1 MSAKLNVD
9 IVAQLKDF
17 NKAMTELKSEVDGIS
32 KSVTKSND
40 ESIAST
46 KKMSSAFSDVGKTL
60 ASVFAVDQLIS
71 FGKSILAT
79 TVEFQK
85 MEAVLTTSLGSNSAA
100 KAAMDQIVNFASS
113 TPFQVNELTDS
124 FVKLANRG
132 FIPTMEQM
140 RQMGD
145 VASAVGKSFDQ
156 LTEAILDAQTGEFE
170 RLKEFGIQAASQGD
184 VVQFTFKGITTEVA
198 KSDKAI
204 QEYILSLGNLE
215 GVAGSM
221 EAIAATTGGAISNL
235 EDNITQLFKNIG
247 DSSSGFINWF
257 VKDLNN
263 VISSLRNMGEIMELL
278 NPFKTLAESS
288 DDAREYLLKVNDS
301 TDDTVKTIKDVA
313 TQFDSLSL
321 STLEAGTSQTKFLN
335 EMIRLGHSVEDS
347 KALFQTYVKLR
358 KEQSASEQLL
368 ASATANSTAQTKT
381 NTAETEKQAA
391 ARQKAHEQRVKQ
403 LRKEA
408 EEFLKTQNATLGK
421 VGVRNAFSGQQTDV
435 TKQMSPERL
444 QMVESASASILAM
457 NKQIAL
463 TMPKIIIPE
472 DAVAR
477 LQAYNVAQT
486 ELANETALVAQ
497 NMNAALFVGDMF
509 GQVLSGLAE
518 TGKVSFQGIF
528 DALKQMVLRFAAAIA
543 AAITLNILTGGL
555 VMKAG
560 EAAGGKSGLGKLI
573 LGGKAKGIGG
583 LTPFA
588 NGGIVSGPTSA
599 LVGEYTG
606 ARTNPEVIAPLS
618 KLQNMMGGN
627 VTFTISGDNL
637 VGTLNRANKTRARKF

>member
-17 NKAMTELKSEVDGIS
+17 NKAMSELKTEVDGIS

-46 KKMSSAFSDVGKTL
+46 KKMSGAFSDVGKTL

-132 FIPTMEQM
+132 FVPTMEQM

-145 VASAVGKSFDQ
+145 VASSVGKSFDQ

-170 RLKEFGIQAASQGD
+170 RLKEFGVKASAQGD

-204 QEYILSLGNLE
+204 QEYLLSLGNLE

-221 EAIAATTGGAISNL
+221 EAISKTTGGMISNL

-263 VISSLRNMGEIMELL
+263 VISSLRNMGEIVELM
-278 NPFKTLAESS
+278 NPFKTISESS
-288 DDAREYLLKVNDS
+288 DEARTYLLKVNDS
-301 TDDTVKTIKDVA
+301 TDDLTRTVKDA
-313 TQFDSLSL
+313 ASEFDNLSL
-321 STLEAGTSQTKFLN
+321 STLISGQSQTKFLH
-335 EMIRLGHSVEDS
+335 EMIKLGHTVEDS
-347 KALFQTYVKLR
+347 KALFHTYVKLR
-358 KEQSASEQLL
+358 KDQAASEQLL
-368 ASATANSTAQTKT
+368 TSATTTTTQATKT
-381 NTAETEKQAA
+381 NTAEVEKQAA
-391 ARQKAHEQRVKQ
+391 ARQKAHEQRIKQ
-403 LRKEA
+403 LRKES

-421 VGVRNAFSGQQTDV
+421 VGERNAFSGQQTDQ

-444 QMVESASASILAM
+444 QMVQSASASILAM

-463 TMPKIIIPE
+463 TMPGIIIPE

-486 ELANETALVAQ
+486 ELANETNLVAQ
-497 NMNAALFVGDMF
+497 NMGAALFVGDMF

-528 DALKQMVLRFAAAIA
+528 DALKQMVIKFAVAIA
-543 AAITLNILTGGL
+543 SAVALNVLTGGML
-555 VMKAG
+555 ASKG
-560 EAAGGKSGLGKLI
+560 GGKGLGAI
-573 LGGKAKGIGG
+573 LKGGKMMGMGG

-606 ARTNPEVIAPLS
+606 AKTNPEVIAPLS

>member
-17 NKAMTELKSEVDGIS
+17 NKAMSELKSEVDGIS

-46 KKMSSAFSDVGKTL
+46 KKMSGAFSEVGKTL

-132 FIPTMEQM
+132 FVPTMEQM

-145 VASAVGKSFDQ
+145 VASSVGKSFDQ

-170 RLKEFGIQAASQGD
+170 RLKEFGIKASAQGD

-204 QEYILSLGNLE
+204 QEYILSLGNLD

-288 DDAREYLLKVNDS
+288 DDAREYLLRVNDS
-301 TDDTVKTIKDVA
+301 TDDTVRTVKDVA
-313 TQFDSLSL
+313 SEFDNLSM
-321 STLEAGTSQTKFLN
+321 STLVAGTSQTKFLN

-347 KALFQTYVKLR
+347 KALFHTYVKLR
-358 KEQSASEQLL
+358 KEQGASEELL
-368 ASATANSTAQTKT
+368 ASATAKTTAETKT

-408 EEFLKTQNATLGK
+408 EEYIKSENATLGK
-421 VGVRNAFSGQQTDV
+421 VGERNAFSGQQTDV

-444 QMVESASASILAM
+444 QMVQSASASILAM

-463 TMPKIIIPE
+463 TMPGIIIPE
-472 DAVAR
+472 DAITR
-477 LQAYNVAQT
+477 LEAYNLGQT
-486 ELANETALVAQ
+486 QLANETALVAQ
-497 NMNAALFVGDMF
+497 NMGAALMVGDLF
-509 GQVLSGLAE
+509 GQALGQLAE
-518 TGKVSFQGIF
+518 TGKISFQGIF
-528 DALKQMVLRFAAAIA
+528 DALKQMVIRFAAAIA

-560 EAAGGKSGLGKLI
+560 EAAGGKSGLSKLI

>member
-17 NKAMTELKSEVDGIS
+17 NKAMSELKTEVDGIS

-40 ESIAST
+40 ESISST
-46 KKMSSAFSDVGKTL
+46 KKMSGAFSDVGKTL

-132 FIPTMEQM
+132 FVPTMEQM

-145 VASAVGKSFDQ
+145 VASSVGKSFDQ

-170 RLKEFGIQAASQGD
+170 RLKEFGVKASAQGD

-204 QEYILSLGNLE
+204 QEYLLSLGNLE

-221 EAIAATTGGAISNL
+221 EAISKTTGGMISNL

-263 VISSLRNMGEIMELL
+263 VISSLRNMGEIVELM
-278 NPFKTLAESS
+278 NPFKTIAESS
-288 DDAREYLLKVNDS
+288 DEARTYLLKVNDS
-301 TDDTVKTIKDVA
+301 TDDLTRTVKDA
-313 TQFDSLSL
+313 ASEFDNLSL
-321 STLEAGTSQTKFLN
+321 STLISGESQTKFLN
-335 EMIRLGHSVEDS
+335 EMIRLGHTVEDS
-347 KALFQTYVKLR
+347 KALFHTYVKLR
-358 KEQSASEQLL
+358 KEQGASEELL
-368 ASATANSTAQTKT
+368 ATATAKTTTETKAS
-381 NTAETEKQAA
+381 TAETEKQAA
-391 ARQKAHEQRVKQ
+391 ARQKAHEQRIKQ
-403 LRKEA
+403 LRKES

-421 VGVRNAFSGQQTDV
+421 VGARDPFSGQQTDQ

-444 QMVESASASILAM
+444 QMVQSASASILAM

-463 TMPKIIIPE
+463 TMPGIIIPE

-486 ELANETALVAQ
+486 ELANETNLVAQ
-497 NMNAALFVGDMF
+497 NMGAALFVGDMF

-528 DALKQMVLRFAAAIA
+528 DALKQMVIKFAVAIA
-543 AAITLNILTGGL
+543 SAVALNVLTGGML
-555 VMKAG
+555 ASKG
-560 EAAGGKSGLGKLI
+560 GGKGLGAI
-573 LGGKAKGIGG
+573 LKGGKMMGMGG

-606 ARTNPEVIAPLS
+606 AKTNPEVIAPLS

-627 VTFTISGDNL
+627 VTFTISGDSL

>member
-17 NKAMTELKSEVDGIS
+17 NKAMSELKTEVDGIS

-46 KKMSSAFSDVGKTL
+46 KKMSGAFSDVGKTL

-71 FGKSILAT
+71 FGKQILAT

-85 MEAVLTTSLGSNSAA
+85 MEAVLTTALGSNSAA
-100 KAAMDQIVNFASS
+100 KAAMDQIVNFASK

-132 FIPTMEQM
+132 FVPTMEQM

-145 VASAVGKSFDQ
+145 VASSVGKSFDQ

-170 RLKEFGIQAASQGD
+170 RLKEFGIKASAQGD

-221 EAIAATTGGAISNL
+221 EAISKTTGGAISNL

-263 VISSLRNMGEIMELL
+263 VISSLRNMGEIIELM

-288 DDAREYLLKVNDS
+288 DDAREYILRVNDS
-301 TDDTVKTIKDVA
+301 TDDTIRTVKDVA
-313 TQFDSLSL
+313 SEFDNLSL

-358 KEQSASEQLL
+358 KEQGASEELL
-368 ASATANSTAQTKT
+368 ANATAKTTAETKT
-381 NTAETEKQAA
+381 STAETEKQAA
-391 ARQKAHEQRVKQ
+391 ARQKAHEQRIKQ
-403 LRKEA
+403 LRKES

-421 VGVRNAFSGQQTDV
+421 VGQRDPFSGQQTDI

-444 QMVESASASILAM
+444 QMVQSASASILAM

-463 TMPKIIIPE
+463 TMPGIIIPE
-472 DAVAR
+472 DAVLR
-477 LQAYNVAQT
+477 LQAYNAAQT
-486 ELANETALVAQ
+486 QLATETDLVAK
-497 NMNAALFVGDMF
+497 NMGAALFVGDMF

-518 TGKVSFQGIF
+518 TGKISFQGIF
-528 DALKQMVLRFAAAIA
+528 DALKQMVIKFAVAIA
-543 AAITLNILTGGL
+543 SAVALNILTGGML
-555 VMKAG
+555 ASKG
-560 EAAGGKSGLGKLI
+560 GGKGLGAVLK
-573 LGGKAKGIGG
+573 GGKMMGMGG

-588 NGGIVSGPTSA
+588 NGGIVSGPTPA

>member
-9 IVAQLKDF
+9 IVAQLKEF
-17 NKAMTELKSEVDGIS
+17 NKSMTELKSEVNDVNKSIS
-32 KSVTKSND
+32 QSND
-40 ESIAST
+40 ETVKST
-46 KKMSSAFSDVGKTL
+46 KKMGSAFSEVGKTM
-60 ASVFAVDQLIS
+60 AAVFTVDLLVNL
-71 FGKSILAT
+71 GKKILDT

-85 MEAVLTTSLGSNSAA
+85 MEAVLTTALGSNSAA

-113 TPFQVNELTDS
+113 TPFQVNELTDA
-124 FVKLANRG
+124 FVKLSNRG
-132 FIPTMEQM
+132 FIPTMEEM
-140 RQMGD
+140 RKMGD
-145 VASAVGKSFDQ
+145 LASSVGKSFDQ
-156 LTEAILDAQTGEFE
+156 LTEAILDAQSGEFE
-170 RLKEFGIQAASQGD
+170 RLKEFGIKASAQGD

-204 QEYILSLGNLE
+204 QEYLLSLGDLE

-247 DSSSGFINWF
+247 ESSSGFINWF

-263 VISSLRNMGEIMELL
+263 VISSLRNMGQIMELM
-278 NPFKTLAESS
+278 NPFKNLAESS
-288 DDAREYLLKVNDS
+288 DEARTYLLKVNDS

-313 TQFDSLSL
+313 SQFDSLNV
-321 STLEAGTSQTKFLN
+321 STLTAGQAQTKFLN

-358 KEQSASEQLL
+358 KEQASSEQLL
-368 ASATANSTAQTKT
+368 TTATAGSTAAIKQ
-381 NTAETEKQAA
+381 NTAETHKQAEE
-391 ARQKAHEQRVKQ
+391 RRKAHEELIKQ
-403 LRKEA
+403 LRKQK
-408 EEFLKTQNATLGK
+408 EEELKTLYAISK
-421 VGVRNAFSGQQTDV
+421 DVGPRNAFGGQPTDV
-435 TKQMSPERL
+435 TKQITPERL
-444 QMVESASASILAM
+444 AMIQNASSSILAM
-457 NKQIAL
+457 NKQIAA
-463 TMPKIIIPE
+463 TMPGIIIPE
-472 DAVAR
+472 DAIER
-477 LQAYNVAQT
+477 LNLAAAAQSQMAY
-486 ELANETALVAQ
+486 ETQLVAQ

-509 GQVLSGLAE
+509 GQALSQLAE
-518 TGKVSFQGIF
+518 TGKISFKGIF
-528 DALKQMVLRFAAAIA
+528 DALKQMVIKLAAAIA
-543 AAITLNILTGGL
+543 AAVALNVLTGGML
-555 VMKAG
+555 ASKG
-560 EAAGGKSGLGKLI
+560 GGKGLGAI
-573 LGGKAKGIGG
+573 LKGGKMMGMSG

-588 NGGIVSGPTSA
+588 NGGIVSGPTPA